1 MDNTNE
7 KNREMTAQESLSLIT
22 ETLNNSRKEI
32 TRNSGKFFI
41 FWGILL
47 TIFSLLIYL
56 LCKYT
61 DKEVWNWLWFAM
73 PAVGIPTERFLR
85 GKEGS
90 NRVRNDVSRIVGGV
104 WTTFGFFACAVG
116 AFTLIYTQVSSNIF
130 RLISVVNGLTAE
142 LVLLFG
148 LAECITGVELGYQNC
163 RFYNRYRWFGNL
175 LCRRGRLG
183 TIAHFYLCGLG
194 ADGNGFDCQNSIQ
207 IGYVS
212 ETRSPSAF

>member
-32 TRNSGKFFI
+32 TRNSGKYFI

-73 PAVGIPTERFLR
+73 PAIGIPTERFLR

-148 LAECITGVELGYQNC
+148 LAECITGVALKNWVIKTAGFITGIGGLAIYYVVGSGWEP
-163 RFYNRYRWFGNL
+163 L
-175 LCRRGRLG
+175 LIF
-183 TIAHFYLCGLG
+183 TFAGLVLMATG
-194 ADGNGFDCQNSIQ
+194 LIVKIQ
-207 IGYVS
+207 YK
-212 ETRSPSAF
+212 

>member
-73 PAVGIPTERFLR
+73 PAIGIPTERFLR

-148 LAECITGVELGYQNC
+148 LAECITGVALKNWVIKTAGFITGIGGLAIYYVVGSGWEP
-163 RFYNRYRWFGNL
+163 L
-175 LCRRGRLG
+175 LIF
-183 TIAHFYLCGLG
+183 TFAGLVLMATG
-194 ADGNGFDCQNSIQ
+194 LIVKIQ
-207 IGYVS
+207 YK
-212 ETRSPSAF
+212 

>member
-7 KNREMTAQESLSLIT
+7 QNREMTAQESLSLIT
-22 ETLNNSRKEI
+22 ETLNNTRKEI

-56 LCKYT
+56 LCKFT
-61 DKEVWNWLWFAM
+61 DKDAWNWLWFAM
-73 PAVGIPTERFLR
+73 PAIGIPTERFLR

-90 NRVRNDVSRIVGGV
+90 EQVRNDVSRFVSGI
-104 WTTFGFFACAVG
+104 WSTFGFFACAVG
-116 AFTLIYTQVSSNIF
+116 AFTLIYTQMSSNFF

-148 LAECITGVELGYQNC
+148 LAECITGVALKNWVIKTAGFITGIGGLAIYYVMGSGWEP
-163 RFYNRYRWFGNL
+163 L
-175 LCRRGRLG
+175 LIF
-183 TIAHFYLCGLG
+183 TFAGLVLMATG
-194 ADGNGFDCQNSIQ
+194 LIVKIQ
-207 IGYVS
+207 YK
-212 ETRSPSAF
+212 

>member
-32 TRNSGKFFI
+32 TRNSGKYFI

-73 PAVGIPTERFLR
+73 PAIGIPTERFLR

-148 LAECITGVELGYQNC
+148 LAECITGVALKNWVIKTAGFITGIGGLAIYYVVGAGWEP
-163 RFYNRYRWFGNL
+163 L
-175 LCRRGRLG
+175 LIF
-183 TIAHFYLCGLG
+183 TFAGLVLMATG
-194 ADGNGFDCQNSIQ
+194 LIVKIQ
-207 IGYVS
+207 YK
-212 ETRSPSAF
+212 